1 MITASVFGYAGYG
14 RASFLG
20 EYMLKKAYLEI
31 TNVCN
36 LSCSFC
42 PGTRREKRFMTPD
55 EFETLSRKLRRHVEY
70 LYLHLMGEPLLHPQL
85 EEILGIAAR
94 QGFRVIITT
103 NGTLLDRRGELLIS
117 SPAVYKVNVS
127 LQSFE
132 GNGAGEPDGYVG
144 MCADFAAKMSIVGK
158 QCVLRL
164 WNKNGLDSLN
174 PQIEAALETRFPK
187 PWRDSRGSRYISE
200 RVLLQPGERF
210 DWPDM
215 SAEDRGEHRFCRGL
229 RDQIGVLCDGTVV
242 PCCLDHEGD
251 IALGNL
257 FESELSDI
265 MSTER
270 ARKIYD
276 GFSQR
281 QAAEELCRR
290 CGYSM
295 RFT

>member
-1 MITASVFGYAGYG
+1 
-14 RASFLG
+14 
-20 EYMLKKAYLEI
+20 MLKKAYLEI

-42 PGTRREKRFMTPD
+42 PGTRREKRFMTPE
-55 EFETLSRKLRRHVEY
+55 EFETLSRKLRRDVEY

-94 QGFRVIITT
+94 QDFRVIITT
-103 NGTLLDRRGELLIS
+103 NGTLLDRHGEMLVS

-132 GNGAGEPDGYVG
+132 GNGSEEPDEYVG
-144 MCADFAAKMSIVGK
+144 LCADFAAAMSAAGK

-174 PQIEAALETRFPK
+174 PRIETVLEARFPK
-187 PWRDSRGSRYISE
+187 PWTDSRGSRYIAE
-200 RVLLQPGERF
+200 HVLLQPGERF

-215 SAEDRGEHRFCRGL
+215 SAEDTGAHRFCRGL

-257 FESELSDI
+257 FEEELSNI

-270 ARKIYD
+270 ARRIYD

-281 QAAEELCRR
+281 QAAEDLCRR

>member
-1 MITASVFGYAGYG
+1 M
-14 RASFLG
+14 
-20 EYMLKKAYLEI
+20 
-31 TNVCN
+31 
-36 LSCSFC
+36 
-42 PGTRREKRFMTPD
+42 
-55 EFETLSRKLRRHVEY
+55 
-70 LYLHLMGEPLLHPQL
+70 
-85 EEILGIAAR
+85 
-94 QGFRVIITT
+94 
-103 NGTLLDRRGELLIS
+103 
-117 SPAVYKVNVS
+117 
-127 LQSFE
+127 
-132 GNGAGEPDGYVG
+132 
-144 MCADFAAKMSIVGK
+144 
-158 QCVLRL
+158 LRL

-174 PQIEAALETRFPK
+174 PRIETVLEARFPK
-187 PWRDSRGSRYISE
+187 PWTDSRGSRYIAE
-200 RVLLQPGERF
+200 HVLLQPGEHF

-215 SAEDRGEHRFCRGL
+215 SAEDTGAQRFCRGL

-257 FESELSDI
+257 FEEELSDI

-270 ARKIYD
+270 ARRIYD

>member
-1 MITASVFGYAGYG
+1 
-14 RASFLG
+14 
-20 EYMLKKAYLEI
+20 
-31 TNVCN
+31 
-36 LSCSFC
+36 
-42 PGTRREKRFMTPD
+42 MTPE
-55 EFETLSRKLRRHVEY
+55 EFETLSRKLRGHVEY

-103 NGTLLDRRGELLIS
+103 NGTLLDRRGELLVS

-132 GNGAGEPDGYVG
+132 GNSAEEPDEYIGL
-144 MCADFAAKMSIVGK
+144 CADFAAKMSAAGK

-174 PQIEAALETRFPK
+174 PQIEAVLEARFPK
-187 PWRDSRGSRYISE
+187 PWRDSRGSRYIAE

-215 SAEDRGEHRFCRGL
+215 SAEDTGARRFCRGL

-257 FESELSDI
+257 FEDELSCI

-270 ARKIYD
+270 VRRIYD